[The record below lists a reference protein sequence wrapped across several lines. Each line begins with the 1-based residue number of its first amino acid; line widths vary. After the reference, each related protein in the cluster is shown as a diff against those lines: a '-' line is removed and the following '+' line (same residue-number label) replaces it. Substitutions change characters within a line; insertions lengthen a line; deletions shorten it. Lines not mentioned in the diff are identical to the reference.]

1 MAGNQNAKMQST
13 VTTPRPTKAPSI
25 VGAAWACLIL
35 GWVAFLVPV
44 PGFSSFVGWPLSVVA
59 TILATVSIAKG
70 GLGKGLG
77 ALLCSLIFSPIIYF
91 LGLAI
96 MVRVVIKAQLGV

>member
-1 MAGNQNAKMQST
+1 MQNNANPPQPLRATS
-13 VTTPRPTKAPSI
+13 V
-25 VGAAWACLIL
+25 VGASWACLIL

-96 MVRVVIKAQLGV
+96 MVRVIVKSQLGV